1 MKSKVKIPFFNATA
15 FCPFIMAALGISG
28 GIGFAAGTASDMASN
43 YNGGGWGTT
52 PPNNGSGF
60 GAWNISLANANNPPY
75 VGTYLDT
82 GSAVAI
88 AGNSW
93 GIYANGSPGNGSITL
108 TRPFT
113 AGLSGSTSLYN
124 QTFSFD
130 LASGGVGPSQGLL
143 TALIGNAFSLSYNG
157 AGSDN
162 FLFSVDGGT
171 AVTVPIG
178 YSSLNAG
185 LAISL
190 AVSGPVSSTS
200 EAYTLTFSPFAG
212 GSPLYS
218 NSGTF
223 DSSSFNT
230 ASFAFTDANT
240 TGNSYLNGLNISPE
254 VVPEPSSFALCGI
267 SGLAML
273 RLIRRR

>member
-1 MKSKVKIPFFNATA
+1 MKSKLKIPFFNATT
-15 FCPFIMAALGISG
+15 FCPFILATLGISG

-43 YNGGGWGTT
+43 YSGGGWGTT

-60 GAWNISLANANNPPY
+60 GAWNISLA
-75 VGTYLDT
+75 
-82 GSAVAI
+82 
-88 AGNSW
+88 
-93 GIYANGSPGNGSITL
+93 IYANGSPGNGAITL

-113 AGLSGSTSLYN
+113 AGLSGATSLYN
-124 QTFSFD
+124 QTFSFE

-162 FLFSVDGGT
+162 FLLSVDGGT
-171 AVTVPIG
+171 AVTVPVG
-178 YSSLNAG
+178 YSSLSAG

-190 AVSGPVSSTS
+190 TVSGPVSSTS
-200 EAYTLTFSPFAG
+200 EAYTLTVSPFAG

-230 ASFAFTDANT
+230 ASFVFTDANT
-240 TGNSYLNGLNISPE
+240 TGNSYLNGLSISPE
-254 VVPEPSSFALCGI
+254 VVPEPSSLALCGI
-267 SGLAML
+267 SGLAIL
-273 RLIRRR
+273 HLIRRR

>member
-1 MKSKVKIPFFNATA
+1 MKLKLKIPFINATV
-15 FCPFIMAALGISG
+15 FCPFILATLGMSS

-43 YNGGGWGTT
+43 YSGGGWGTT

-93 GIYANGSPGNGSITL
+93 GIYANGSPGNGAITL

-113 AGLSGSTSLYN
+113 AGLSGATSLYN
-124 QTFSFD
+124 QTFSFE

-162 FLFSVDGGT
+162 FLLSVDGGT
-171 AVTVPIG
+171 AVAVPIG
-178 YSSLNAG
+178 YSSLSAG

-190 AVSGPVSSTS
+190 TVSGPMSSTS
-200 EAYTLTFSPFAG
+200 EAYTLAVSPFAG

-254 VVPEPSSFALCGI
+254 VVPEPSSLALCGI

-273 RLIRRR
+273 RLIRRH